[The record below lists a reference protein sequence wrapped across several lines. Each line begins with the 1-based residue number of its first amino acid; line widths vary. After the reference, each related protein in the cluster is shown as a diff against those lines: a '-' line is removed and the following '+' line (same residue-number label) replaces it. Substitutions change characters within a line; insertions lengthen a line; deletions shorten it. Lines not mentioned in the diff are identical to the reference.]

1 MRKFIK
7 KWIRDRLTFLTAKVL
22 KKFVEDNEKSL
33 MALGT
38 LLANQQKSIIST
50 NLNDYEFRIT
60 SQVGDDG
67 IIQFLVSNLEI
78 ENKTFVEF
86 GVENYTE
93 SNTRFL
99 LMKDNWTGLVIDGS
113 SANIKSIKKDTR
125 LYSMYDLR
133 AVCAFITKDNIN
145 SLIENSG
152 ISGEIG
158 LLSIDIDGNDYWVW
172 QSISVI
178 NPIIVIV
185 EYNALFGKN
194 LYSIPYEEDFIWHKK
209 HYSHLYW
216 GASLTALNY
225 LAEKKGYS
233 FVGCNQTG
241 INAYFVRNDKLNS
254 RVVAK
259 SATDNLMVS
268 KFRQSR
274 DVNGKPTFLS
284 NEAAYKEIKGLKVV
298 DVSTNEVT
306 YL

>member
-7 KWIRDRLTFLTAKVL
+7 KWIKDRLSFLTAKIL
-22 KKFVEDNEKSL
+22 SRLFEDNEKSL
-33 MALGT
+33 VALGT

-50 NLNDYEFRIT
+50 NLSDYEFRIT
-60 SQVGDDG
+60 SQFGDDG

-99 LMKDNWTGLVIDGS
+99 LMKDNWTGLVIDGTD
-113 SANIKSIKKDTR
+113 ANIKYIKKDKYWR
-125 LYSMYDLR
+125 HDLR

-158 LLSIDIDGNDYWVW
+158 LLSVDIDGNDYWVW

-178 NPIIVIV
+178 NPVIV
-185 EYNALFGKN
+185 VSEYNALFGKN
-194 LYSIPYEEDFIWHKK
+194 PYSIPYEEDFDFRKK

-233 FVGCNQTG
+233 FVGCNQAG
-241 INAYFVRNDKLNS
+241 VNAYFVRKDKLNS

-259 SATDNLMVS
+259 SATDNLVVS
-268 KFRQSR
+268 KFRNSH
-274 DVNGKPTFLS
+274 DIKGKLTFLS
-284 NEAAYKEIKGLKVV
+284 NEAAYKEIRGLKVV
-298 DVSTNEVT
+298 DVSTNEVM